1 MNAILAVHGL
11 FESAPTLALR
21 VEGAD
26 PSSRLLMAIAG
37 LLGLALIASI
47 ATIVFWRMTR
57 PD

>member
-1 MNAILAVHGL
+1 MNAILAVDGF
-11 FESAPTLALR
+11 FESATTLALR

-26 PSSRLLMAIAG
+26 PSSRLSMAIAG